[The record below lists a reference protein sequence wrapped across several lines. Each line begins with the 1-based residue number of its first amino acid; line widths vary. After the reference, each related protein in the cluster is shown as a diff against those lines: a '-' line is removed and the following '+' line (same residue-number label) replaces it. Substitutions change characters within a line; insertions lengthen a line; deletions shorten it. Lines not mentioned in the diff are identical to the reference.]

1 MGALEQIDKKALRDY
16 LARGWLTHDG
26 MWYFNVAQSLGAERA
41 NELNRAAIRSMAAM
55 EMQRTK
61 KLLGIGDAELAS
73 FEDFVFFFRSA
84 LEIVL
89 PESVNKRF
97 LITTPER
104 NIVRWKWADNE
115 CFAYKGMQ
123 QIGLLDQYVCGVI
136 YRIECWLDALKIW
149 FTVEPKLER
158 CVMCEGGKC
167 SGEFRLKL

>member
-1 MGALEQIDKKALRDY
+1 MSALDAVNKKALRDY

-73 FEDFVFFFRSA
+73 FEDFVSFFRNT

-104 NIVRWKWADNE
+104 NIVRWQWADNE
-115 CFAYKGMQ
+115 CFAFKGMQ
-123 QIGLLDQYVCGVI
+123 QIGLLDQYVCGVM

-149 FTVEPKLER
+149 FTVNPRIEQCIMR
-158 CVMCEGGKC
+158 GTGKC
-167 SGEFRLKL
+167 SGEFRLHL